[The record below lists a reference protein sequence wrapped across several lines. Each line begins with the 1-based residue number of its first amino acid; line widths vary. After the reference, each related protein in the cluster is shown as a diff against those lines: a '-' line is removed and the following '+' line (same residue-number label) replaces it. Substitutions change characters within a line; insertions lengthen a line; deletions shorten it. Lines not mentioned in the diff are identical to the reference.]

1 MSSGQ
6 NIGGRS
12 HALWRRSAPCLL
24 AAFLTACGGTKSDEG
39 VADGVKASNVAA
51 LNQPVAT
58 EPLDNTSQ
66 RPLTLSQAANVCKAG
81 VGILMGRDPKTMTAK
96 ALPNEITRIE
106 YKRPSDGKL
115 WKHEC
120 RIDGDRVITRGVD
133 MFGNDGPGRWR
144 DGLDDEVIT
153 FKIAGDTVAV
163 HDDYGDGSTDDR
175 TYRF

>member
-1 MSSGQ
+1 
-6 NIGGRS
+6 
-12 HALWRRSAPCLL
+12 
-24 AAFLTACGGTKSDEG
+24 
-39 VADGVKASNVAA
+39 
-51 LNQPVAT
+51 
-58 EPLDNTSQ
+58 
-66 RPLTLSQAANVCKAG
+66 
-81 VGILMGRDPKTMTAK
+81 MGRDPKTMTAK

-120 RIDGDRVITRGVD
+120 RIDGDRVVTRGVD

-153 FKIAGDTVAV
+153 FKIAGDSVAV
-163 HDDYGDGSTDDR
+163 HDDYGDGSMDDR